1 MRCNVMRW
9 WGWRIW
15 QVEKDGRGGEKEE
28 DNYKGEKI
36 AHFPY
41 NIEPENVTPVYQD
54 FKGWKQDLTGMTTY
68 DELPIELKEYIEFI
82 EREVEVPI
90 KIVSVGPDRKQ
101 TILK

>member
-1 MRCNVMRW
+1 MMMKGDVLSGFETLKVCT
-9 WGWRIW
+9 
-15 QVEKDGRGGEKEE
+15 EY
-28 DNYKGEKI
+28 NYKGEKI

-90 KIVSVGPDRKQ
+90 KIVSVWSRQK
-101 TILK
+101 TNYL

>member
-1 MRCNVMRW
+1 VCT
-9 WGWRIW
+9 
-15 QVEKDGRGGEKEE
+15 EY
-28 DNYKGEKI
+28 NYKGEKI

-68 DELPIELKEYIEFI
+68 DEPIELKEYIEFI
-82 EREVEVPI
+82 ERELKFN